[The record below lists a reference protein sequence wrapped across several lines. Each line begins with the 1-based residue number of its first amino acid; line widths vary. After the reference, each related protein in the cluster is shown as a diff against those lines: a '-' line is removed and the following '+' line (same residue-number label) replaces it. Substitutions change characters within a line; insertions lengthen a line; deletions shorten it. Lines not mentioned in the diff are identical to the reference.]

1 VTRDAAKL
9 SRRQFCIAATG
20 LVTSTAT
27 GGCAAAPAISH
38 SASRPRITHGV
49 QAGDLSPTGGV
60 IWSRADRPAQLH
72 VEIATTESFA
82 DPIRLPP
89 VLASADTGLA
99 ARVSLPAL
107 PRGQRLFYRAR
118 FVSPTDARAWSEPV
132 TGSLA
137 TLKDHDAPVRFVWGG
152 DTAGQGWGID
162 PARGGMQTY
171 AAMLAVQPDFF
182 IHSGDTIY
190 ADGPVPP
197 QIALPDGSFW
207 RNRVTDGVERVA
219 QTLDE
224 FRGRHRYNLTDQHLR
239 AFNAAVP
246 GYYHWDDHEVLN
258 NHSPSTD
265 LAADPRYSDVTLGQ
279 LQQRALR
286 AFREMLPVD
295 PSTHSSDGTYR
306 SVRINDQLELFSL
319 DLRSYRAANRPA
331 ADDRNDYPL
340 LGETQFRW
348 LRRALR
354 QSTARWKIIACS
366 QPVGVAIADDF
377 RTGEGMEGIA
387 SGTPGSPE
395 YREAE
400 LARLLSDLKAGGVR
414 NLLWLTADVHYAAAH
429 HYHPARAAF
438 ADFDPF
444 WEFVAGPLHAGTFPA
459 GPLDSTFGPR
469 AEFYA
474 GPLPGEGVNLPP
486 SANRQYF
493 GMVELDGRS
502 GALSVQLIDRTG
514 TRLYERTL
522 VPDAPGR

>member
-1 VTRDAAKL
+1 MTRPVPRL
-9 SRRQFCIAATG
+9 SRRQFCAAATS
-20 LVTSTAT
+20 LTSGAAL
-27 GGCAAAPAISH
+27 GGCAVAPTISH
-38 SASRPRITHGV
+38 GAARPRITHGV
-49 QAGDLSPTGGV
+49 QAGDLSPTGGI
-60 IWSRADRPAQLH
+60 IWARADRPAQLH
-72 VEIATTESFA
+72 VEIATTERFA

-89 VLASADTGLA
+89 AMAIPNTGMTA
-99 ARVSLPAL
+99 QVALPAL
-107 PRGQRLFYRAR
+107 PRGQKLFYRAR
-118 FVSPTDARAWSEPV
+118 FVSPTDARAWSE
-132 TGSLA
+132 TASGSLS
-137 TLKDHDAPVRFVWGG
+137 TLKDNAAPVRFVWGG
-152 DTAGQGWGID
+152 DTAGQGYGID

-171 AAMLAVQPDFF
+171 AAMLAMRPDFF

-197 QIALPDGSFW
+197 TIALPDGSLW
-207 RNRVTDGVERVA
+207 QNRISDGVEQVA
-219 QTLDE
+219 QTLE
-224 FRGRHRYNLTDQHLR
+224 AFRGRHRYNLTDEHVR

-265 LAADPRYSDVTLGQ
+265 LAADSRYGAVTRTQ
-279 LQQRALR
+279 LQQRSLR

-295 PSTHSSDGTYR
+295 INAQSRNGTYR
-306 SVRINDQLELFSL
+306 SVRLNDQLELFSL

-331 ADDRNDYPL
+331 ARTRSGYPL
-340 LGETQFRW
+340 LGQAQFRW
-348 LRRALR
+348 LRRALLR
-354 QSTARWKIIACS
+354 STARWKIIACS
-366 QPVGVAIADDF
+366 QPIGVAIADDF

-387 SGTPGSPE
+387 SGTPGAPA

-400 LARLLSDLKAGGVR
+400 LARLLRDLKAGGVR

-429 HYHPARAAF
+429 HYHPERAAV

-459 GPLDSTFGPR
+459 GPLDNTFGPQ

-502 GALSVQLIDRTG
+502 GTLSVQLIDRTG
-514 TRLYERTL
+514 ARLYERTL
-522 VPDAPGR
+522 VPDLTE